1 MKILLRRISF
11 PYWTAERLYDKLLH
25 IEKEGDRLIALNHI
39 SKTFTDSQ
47 KEVQAVQDVS
57 LTINDKDIF
66 GIIGFSGA
74 GKSTLVRCINLLE
87 RPTSGTVEVGGQELT
102 GLSAKELR
110 QFRKNIGMIFQHF
123 NLMPSRTIFG
133 NVAYPLWRS
142 GLSKEEIH
150 EKVCRLLQ
158 LVDISE
164 KEDAYPSQLSGGQK
178 QRVAIAR
185 ALANDPKI
193 LLCDEATSALD
204 PQTTK
209 SILQLL
215 KHLNE
220 TLGITVVVI
229 THEMAVVKEI
239 CNRVAVM
246 DHGRVVEAGEVFSI
260 FANPKQAVTRDF
272 IKTTSNLQKIDE
284 LIGENAQITV
294 LKPDEMIVRLSYI
307 QKNTSEPLIST
318 VSQKFGISLNIIF
331 ADVEIVQ
338 DAPIGG
344 TVAIIS
350 GEREQITKAVEYLI
364 DRDVGVEVIKDGRL
378 SE

>member
-1 MKILLRRISF
+1 MI
-11 PYWTAERLYDKLLH
+11 T
-25 IEKEGDRLIALNHI
+25 LNQI
-39 SKTFTDSQ
+39 CKTFAVSS
-47 KEVQAVQDVS
+47 KEVQAVRDVS
-57 LTINDKDIF
+57 LTIHDKDIF

-87 RPTSGTVEVGGQELT
+87 RPTAGTVEIDGQELI

-110 QFRKNIGMIFQHF
+110 QARKKIGMIFQHF

-133 NVAYPLWRS
+133 NVAYPLQKS

-150 EKVCRLLQ
+150 KKVSRLLQ
-158 LVDISE
+158 LVDMSE

-178 QRVAIAR
+178 QRAAIAR

-215 KHLNE
+215 KQLNQ

-229 THEMAVVKEI
+229 THEMAVVREI

-246 DHGRVVEAGEVFSI
+246 DHGRVVEEGEVFSL
-260 FANPKQAVTRDF
+260 FANPKQTITRDF

-284 LIGENAQITV
+284 LLQDGSPIIA
-294 LKPDEMIVRLSYI
+294 LKPGELIVRLTYL
-307 QKNTSEPLIST
+307 QKNTSEPLISIL
-318 VSQKFGISLNIIF
+318 SQKFGICLNIIL

-338 DAPIGG
+338 DSPIGG

-350 GEREQITKAVEYLI
+350 GERGQITKAMEFLI
-364 DRDVGVEVIKDGRL
+364 EKNVGVEVMKDGSA